1 MEPKTFL
8 GCALIRAL
16 APMLQLLMAVTKEEC
31 DVFIAGRYRQLSNDI
46 KRETFEYV
54 SFSCTEAAFERVKL
68 TEESRV
74 A

>member
-1 MEPKTFL
+1 
-8 GCALIRAL
+8 
-16 APMLQLLMAVTKEEC
+16 MLQLLMAVTKEEC

-46 KRETFEYV
+46 KRETFEHV